1 MTKKTL
7 LGAILI
13 FATAACAQTARR
25 DERAAAAET
34 PRPSATARPPA
45 TPPPVDE
52 NAKRERG
59 SGVFDRYKFTFEKTG
74 ERVTADFAAP
84 RLPYNDSV
92 VVGAAREVISAAY
105 GEKMENFP
113 RRVGWSY
120 GESRHAIKLEGREHD
135 YVFVHVTEDKKE
147 IPRLV
152 FWRVA
157 KGTVD

>member
-1 MTKKTL
+1 MSRTL
-7 LGAILI
+7 LTTFLLLS
-13 FATAACAQTARR
+13 TAACAGSAPRG
-25 DERAAAAET
+25 EGVAPAAT
-34 PRPSATARPPA
+34 PRTPPSARAPA

-52 NAKRERG
+52 SAKREKG
-59 SGVFDRYKFTFEKTG
+59 AGVFDRYKFTFEKTG
-74 ERVTADFAAP
+74 ARTTADFSSP
-84 RLPYNDSV
+84 KLPYNDNV
-92 VVGAAREVISAAY
+92 VVGAAREVILAAY

-120 GESRHAIKLEGREHD
+120 EGAQHAIKLEGVEYD
-135 YVFVHVTEDKKE
+135 YVFVHRADADRQ

>member
-1 MTKKTL
+1 MTRTL
-7 LGAILI
+7 LIAFLLLS
-13 FATAACAQTARR
+13 TAACAQTSRR
-25 DERAAAAET
+25 DEGGAAVGT
-34 PRPSATARPPA
+34 PRPTPTARPPA

-52 NAKRERG
+52 NAKREKG
-59 SGVFDRYKFTFEKTG
+59 AGVFDRYKFTFEKTG
-74 ERVTADFAAP
+74 ARVVADFASP
-84 RLPYNDSV
+84 KLPYNDNV
-92 VVGAAREVISAAY
+92 VVGAAREVILAAY

-120 GESRHAIKLEGREHD
+120 EGAQHAIKLEGKEYD
-135 YVFVHVTEDKKE
+135 YVFVHVADADKQ

>member
-1 MTKKTL
+1 MPRTL
-7 LGAILI
+7 LIAFLLLS
-13 FATAACAQTARR
+13 TAACARPARR
-25 DERAAAAET
+25 GESVAPAET
-34 PRPSATARPPA
+34 PRPAPTAGPLA

-52 NAKRERG
+52 NAKKERG
-59 SGVFDRYKFTFEKTG
+59 AGVFDRYKFAFEKAG
-74 ERVTADFAAP
+74 ARVTADFASP
-84 RLPYNDSV
+84 KLPYNDNI
-92 VVGAAREVISAAY
+92 VVGAAREVILAAY

-120 GESRHAIKLEGREHD
+120 EGAQHAIKLEGKEYD
-135 YVFVHVTEDKKE
+135 YVFVHRADADRQ